1 MNNSTKIRK
10 KQNLLKCEICEK
22 EFQTNKGLKYHFNII
37 HDLKKGEYQCNICQK
52 NFIIQSLVTK
62 HVKNVHEKKRYHK
75 CELCGKAFT
84 KAGHLK
90 THINSV
96 HNGQKYY
103 KCNSCENSFILED
116 TYLSIQF
123 IMVKKIRNVTHVER
137 HFLKQEI

>member
-1 MNNSTKIRK
+1 MQYLSK
-10 KQNLLKCEICEK
+10 K
-22 EFQTNKGLKYHFNII
+22 
-37 HDLKKGEYQCNICQK
+37 
-52 NFIIQSLVTK
+52 FIIQSLVTK

-123 IMVKKIRNVTHVER
+123 IMVKKIRNVTHVGR
-137 HFLKQEI
+137 QFLKQEI